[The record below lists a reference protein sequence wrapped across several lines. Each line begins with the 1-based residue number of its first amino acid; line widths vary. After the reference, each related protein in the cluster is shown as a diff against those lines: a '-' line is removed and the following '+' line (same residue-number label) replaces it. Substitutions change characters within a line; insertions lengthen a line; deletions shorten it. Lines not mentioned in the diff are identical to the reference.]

1 MSTEDA
7 RPFASLKHNAENFIS
22 DFNQDIVNCSALLN
36 EKITDLIRDPDSL
49 GASTHLKKGADA
61 HVEFSK
67 AKLNIFLS
75 MKSHFDEIEEKW
87 SSMIQ
92 QMKKDFLEN
101 VEIFLAETK
110 LEVKLPPSPSITSKK
125 SRLSFSSG
133 KQEILQAV
141 SSSIYPLI
149 SSITTK
155 VPGLKSS
162 QEKGYYHEDRIDDD
176 EESNSDNSCEQE
188 ELPKPP
194 VKKGGRPLKRGTANI
209 LNEFTGLKSSQM
221 KGYYQD
227 NPIENYEESNSDNS
241 CQQEELPKP
250 PVKKGG
256 RPSRRDTANTINES
270 LVEYPKQPLKKGGR
284 PRKGATNG
292 FNDPLDL
299 SETAAKV
306 NMTNTRRAAKPA
318 SSGTPKSTSR
328 RKIQTRNSDEE
339 MEPII
344 EQAAEDITNEFEMLS
359 TTTKSRRKTMF
370 VPQISKEDLSD
381 EEPNPEKILRVKS
394 KRKNYGW
401 FIRFHS
407 CPITQKIKI

>member
-241 CQQEELPKP
+241 CQQE
-250 PVKKGG
+250 
-256 RPSRRDTANTINES
+256 
-270 LVEYPKQPLKKGGR
+270 VEYPKQPLKKGGR